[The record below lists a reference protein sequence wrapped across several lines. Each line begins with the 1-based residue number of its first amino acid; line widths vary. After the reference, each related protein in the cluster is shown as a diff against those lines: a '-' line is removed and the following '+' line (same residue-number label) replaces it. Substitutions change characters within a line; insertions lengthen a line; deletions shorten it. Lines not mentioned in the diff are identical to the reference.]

1 METTL
6 QFISQ
11 LLSKTFLAVLQSLM
25 HNVLPLTAAILIA
38 VFLKVYV
45 NTDKVSKLLVKRT
58 KVSIF
63 ASVLVGAFTPFCAC
77 GTTAVILGMLASE
90 LPWGPVMAFLTSS
103 PLMDPGGFFMIAG
116 VIGMQ
121 FAVALTISSVLI
133 GIGSGFATHGIE
145 KRTNWLK
152 NQNRFSGS
160 PAAATAACSCGSST
174 KKACTCSSAVS
185 SADCGCAYE
194 TETETSCGCNALI
207 ENAPEQNAC
216 SCTAEAESAVNSAKA
231 GRYGNLIQKLKL
243 QELVHTF
250 LTLGLKQILLNF
262 SIFIAIGYL
271 INYFIPT
278 SIITALFGSNNLAS
292 VPLASL
298 IGLPLYITTESG
310 VPIIQ
315 SILASGASE
324 GAMLAF
330 MITGSATSAW
340 VIAGLS
346 TFLKKRAVALYVA
359 FVLLGGILCGYLYN
373 LFLLLAR

>member
-6 QFISQ
+6 QFISE
-11 LLSKTFLAVLQSLM
+11 LLSKTFFTVLQSLV
-25 HNVLPLTAAILIA
+25 HNALPLAAAILIA
-38 VFLKVYV
+38 VLLKVYV
-45 NTDKVSKLLVKRT
+45 NTEKISKLLVKRT
-58 KVSIF
+58 KISIF
-63 ASVLVGAFTPFCAC
+63 ASVLFGAFTPFCAC

-116 VIGMQ
+116 VISIR
-121 FAVALTISSVLI
+121 FAIALTISSVLI
-133 GIGSGFATHGIE
+133 GLGSGFATHGIE
-145 KRTNWLK
+145 KKTNWLK

-160 PAAATAACSCGSST
+160 PATSTAGCGCGSAASE
-174 KKACTCSSAVS
+174 KKTVTACTCGTLA
-185 SADCGCAYE
+185 
-194 TETETSCGCNALI
+194 
-207 ENAPEQNAC
+207 ENVQAQSVC
-216 SCTAEAESAVNSAKA
+216 SCTAAKTELA
-231 GRYGNLIQKLKL
+231 QDDDNTIGPHENLIQKLKL
-243 QELVHTF
+243 HELAHTF

-278 SIITALFGSNNLAS
+278 AIISSLFGSNNFAS

-346 TFLKKRAVALYVA
+346 TFLKKRAVALYTA
-359 FVLLGGILCGYLYN
+359 FVLLGGILCGYVYN
-373 LFLLLAR
+373 LFLLFVK